1 MRRTLFGL
9 VIVVAAALIW
19 WLATEPSRTVRMGG
33 GPQGGTFIVYS
44 EGLAGLL
51 RQKLPDLPI
60 KVTGSG
66 GSAAN
71 LNDVEAGKVDIALV
85 YAGDAYLASLGRL
98 KHHPERLKNV
108 LALGRVYGSTAQL
121 VVLKESRIKTPED
134 LVNRRVAIGSSGSGA
149 AHSAERYFRILGIWD
164 EIIPLFLGYDLAMKE
179 LTNRSADAVWQLV
192 GAPSASIV
200 ATNRK
205 HPLRLIDLLE
215 LAEQSDFLLEYPFY
229 TSVSI
234 PAGTYFG
241 QLQPVESFQDNAL
254 LVVHAETN
262 PQLIATTLRL
272 LYSPQGKEQM
282 SRIHPVG
289 KDLDL
294 HKGLQGIQIP
304 LHPEAIKFW
313 REQGM
318 LKEDSKQGEG

>member
-1 MRRTLFGL
+1 MRRPLIVL
-9 VIVVAAALIW
+9 SIVVFAGLAW
-19 WLATEPSRTVRMGG
+19 WLVAPPSQTVRMGG
-33 GPQGGTFIVYS
+33 GPDGGTFIVFTN
-44 EGLAGLL
+44 GLAEMLRNELPGLQL
-51 RQKLPDLPI
+51 

-71 LNDVEAGKVDIALV
+71 LNDVEAGRVDIALV
-85 YAGDAYLASLGRL
+85 YAGDAYLASQGLL
-98 KHHPERLKNV
+98 KHHPERLKDV

-164 EIIPLFLGYDLAMKE
+164 EITPLYLGYDLAMKE

-200 ATNRK
+200 TTSRS
-205 HPLRLIDLLE
+205 HSLRLVDLSE

-229 TSVSI
+229 SWASI
-234 PAGTYFG
+234 PAGTYRG
-241 QLQPVESFQDNAL
+241 QDQPIVSFQDNTL
-254 LVVHAETN
+254 LVTH
-262 PQLIATTLRL
+262 PATDPKLLATILRL
-272 LYSPQGKEQM
+272 LFSPGGMQQM
-282 SRIHPVG
+282 RKVHPVG
-289 KDLDL
+289 KDLDIQ
-294 HKGLQGIQIP
+294 KGLQGIQIP

-313 REQGM
+313 REQGI
-318 LKEDSKQGEG
+318 LKEPN